1 MLAIMSIVVGT
12 FVLALVISN
21 LLDVFA
27 AHRAELEEPTR
38 GDIPEGHGHYVI
50 TPGEGEAPA

>member
-1 MLAIMSIVVGT
+1 MLAIMFIVVGT

-21 LLDVFA
+21 LLNVFA
-27 AHRAELEEPTR
+27 THRTELEEPIR

-50 TPGEGEAPA
+50 TPGESETPA